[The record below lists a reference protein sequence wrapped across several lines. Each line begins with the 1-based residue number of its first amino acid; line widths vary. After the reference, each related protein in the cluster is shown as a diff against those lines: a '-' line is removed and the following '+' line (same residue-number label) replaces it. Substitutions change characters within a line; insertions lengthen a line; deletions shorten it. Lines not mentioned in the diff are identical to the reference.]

1 MNIKSQQIV
10 LTVSSLLASVFTG
23 CAPKSTAPQ
32 SIGELDTYIANEVQA
47 SQYPGFSVAIV
58 VDDKM
63 VWSKGYGV
71 TNLQTRAPVT
81 ADTPF
86 MLASVSKVV
95 TGTALM
101 QLVETGKIDLD
112 ADINTYLPFNI
123 QNPRANGKITLR
135 HLATHTSG
143 LMDNKKTLAASYGVG
158 DSNITLEEFLKS
170 YFTPTGSR
178 YDAKL
183 NFTNSKPGTQY
194 EYSNIAIGLA
204 AYLLERQ
211 TGGRFDQYTNEHIFK
226 PLGMNNTHWFLHDF
240 KDPNSIAFPYDSQY
254 PELTHY
260 GYPTYPDGQ
269 LRSSANDMAKFLAT
283 MMNGGTLGNTQ
294 ILERKTLS
302 AMLEPQFPD
311 VPKEQAQGLFWTFK
325 KGGLIGHAG
334 GDPGAGS
341 YLYWNPDTHIGTVVM
356 FNTALTEN
364 NTAGVT
370 NILKTIV
377 RDPQT
382 VQLFR

>member
-1 MNIKSQQIV
+1 MKIKSQQIL
-10 LTVSSLLASVFTG
+10 LTVSSLLASIFTS
-23 CAPKSTAPQ
+23 CAPKSTTPQ
-32 SIGELDTYIANEVQA
+32 SIAELDAYIAKEVQTA
-47 SQYPGFSVAIV
+47 QYPGFSVAIV
-58 VDDKM
+58 VNDKM

-71 TNLQTRAPVT
+71 TNLQTRAAVT

-86 MLASVSKVV
+86 MIASVSKVV

-101 QLVETGKIDLD
+101 QLVEAGKLDLD
-112 ADINTYLPFNI
+112 ADINTYLPFKI
-123 QNPRANGKITLR
+123 LNPRATGKITLR

-143 LMDNKKTLAASYGVG
+143 LIDNKKTLAASYGAN
-158 DSNITLEEFLKS
+158 DSSITLEEFLKS
-170 YFTPTGSR
+170 YFTTSGSR

-183 NFTNSKPGTQY
+183 NFAGSKPGEKF

-211 TGGRFDQYTNEHIFK
+211 TGSNFAQYTNEQIFK
-226 PLGMNNTHWFLHDF
+226 PLGMNNTHWFLRDF
-240 KDPNSIAFPYDSQY
+240 KNLNEIAFPYDSEY

-269 LRSSANDMAKFLAT
+269 LRSSANDMATFLAV
-283 MMNGGTLGNTQ
+283 MMNGGTLNNTQ
-294 ILERKTLS
+294 ILDTKTLA

-311 VPKEQAQGLFWTFK
+311 APKEQPQGLFWTFK

-341 YLYWNPDTHIGTVVM
+341 YLYWNPDTHIGAVVM
-356 FNTALTEN
+356 FNTALTDK

-370 NILKTIV
+370 NILKTIL
-377 RDPQT
+377 RDPTT
-382 VQLFR
+382 VGLFK

>member
-1 MNIKSQQIV
+1 MKIKSQQIV
-10 LTVSSLLASVFTG
+10 LAVSSLLASMFSS
-23 CAPKSTAPQ
+23 CAPRSSAPQ
-32 SIGELDTYIANEVQA
+32 SVNELDAYIAKEIQA
-47 SQYPGFSVAIV
+47 AQYPGFSVAIV
-58 VDDKM
+58 VNGKM

-86 MLASVSKVV
+86 MIASVSKVV

-101 QLVETGKIDLD
+101 QLVEAGKLDLD
-112 ADINTYLPFNI
+112 ADINTYLPFKI
-123 QNPRANGKITLR
+123 QNPRVHGKITLR

-143 LMDNKKTLAASYGVG
+143 LIDNQKTLAASYSAG
-158 DSNITLEEFLKS
+158 DSSVTLEEFLKS

-183 NFTNSKPGTQY
+183 NFATSKPGEQF

-211 TGGRFDQYTNEHIFK
+211 TGGNFDAYTNQHIFK
-226 PLGMNNTHWFLHDF
+226 PLGMNNTHWFLRDF
-240 KDPNSIAFPYDSQY
+240 KDVSSIAFPYDSEY
-254 PELTHY
+254 PDLTHY

-269 LRSSANDMAKFLAT
+269 LRSSANDMATFLAV
-283 MMNGGTLGNTQ
+283 MMNGGTLNDTQ
-294 ILERKTLS
+294 ILDTKTLA

-311 VPKEQAQGLFWTFK
+311 APKDQPQGLFWTFK

-341 YLYWNPDTHIGTVVM
+341 YLYWNPDTHIDAVVM
-356 FNTALTEN
+356 LNTAITEKN
-364 NTAGVT
+364 SSGVA
-370 NILKTIV
+370 NILKTIL
-377 RDPQT
+377 RDPTT
-382 VQLFR
+382 VGLFR

>member
-1 MNIKSQQIV
+1 MKIKSQQIV
-10 LTVSSLLASVFTG
+10 LAVSSLLTSIFSS
-23 CAPKSTAPQ
+23 CAPKSAAPQ
-32 SIGELDTYIANEVQA
+32 SVAELDAYIAKEVLA
-47 SQYPGFSVAIV
+47 AQYPGFSVAVV

-71 TNLQTRAPVT
+71 SNLTTRAAVT

-101 QLVETGKIDLD
+101 QLVEAGKLDLD
-112 ADINTYLPFNI
+112 ADINTYLPFKI
-123 QNPRANGKITLR
+123 ENPRAPGKITLR

-143 LMDNKKTLAASYGVG
+143 LVDNKKTLAASYGAG
-158 DSNITLEEFLKS
+158 DSSITLEEFLKS
-170 YFTPTGSR
+170 YFMPTGSR
-178 YDAKL
+178 YDANL
-183 NFTNSKPGTQY
+183 NFAKTKPGEQFV
-194 EYSNIAIGLA
+194 YSNIAIGLA

-211 TGGRFDQYTNEHIFK
+211 TGENFAEYTNGHIFK
-226 PLGMNNTHWFLHDF
+226 PLGMNNTHWFLRDF
-240 KDPNSIAFPYDSQY
+240 KDLSGIAFPYDAEY

-269 LRSSANDMAKFLAT
+269 LRSSANDMAKFLAA
-283 MMNGGTLGNTQ
+283 MMNGGSLNGTQ
-294 ILERKTLS
+294 ILEAKTLT

-311 VPKEQAQGLFWTFK
+311 VPKDQPQGLFWTFK

-341 YLYWNPDTHIGTVVM
+341 YLYWNPETHIGAVVM
-356 FNTALTEN
+356 FNTALTEKN
-364 NTAGVT
+364 SSGVA
-370 NILKTIV
+370 NILKTIL
-377 RDPQT
+377 RDPTT
-382 VQLFR
+382 VGLFR

>member
-1 MNIKSQQIV
+1 MKIKSHQVV
-10 LTVSSLLASVFTG
+10 LAVSSLLASVFTS
-23 CAPKSTAPQ
+23 CAPKSSAPQ
-32 SIGELDTYIANEVQA
+32 SLTELDAYIAKEVQTA
-47 SQYPGFSVAIV
+47 QYPGFSVAIV

-63 VWSKGYGV
+63 VWSKGYEV
-71 TNLQTRAPVT
+71 SNLSTRAPVT

-86 MLASVSKVV
+86 MLGSVSKVV

-101 QLVETGKIDLD
+101 QLIEAGKIDLD
-112 ADINTYLPFNI
+112 ADINTYLPFKI
-123 QNPRANGKITLR
+123 ENPRASGKITLR

-143 LMDNKKTLAASYGVG
+143 LVDNQKTLAASYGAG
-158 DSNITLEEFLKS
+158 DSSITLEDFLQS

-178 YDAKL
+178 YNANL
-183 NFTNSKPGTQY
+183 NFAKTKPGMQY

-211 TGGRFDQYTNEHIFK
+211 IAGSFDGYTNEHIFK
-226 PLGMNNTHWFLHDF
+226 PLGMSNTHWFLRDF
-240 KDPNSIAFPYDSQY
+240 KDVNSIAFPYDAEY

-283 MMNGGTLGNTQ
+283 IMNGGQLNSTR
-294 ILERKTLS
+294 ILETKTLA

-311 VPKEQAQGLFWTFK
+311 APKEEPQGLFWTFK

-334 GDPGAGS
+334 GDPGTGS
-341 YLYWNPDTHIGTVVM
+341 YLYWNPETHIGAVVM
-356 FNTALTEN
+356 FNTAITEKN
-364 NTAGVT
+364 SSGVA
-370 NILKTIV
+370 NILKTIL
-377 RDPQT
+377 RDPAT

>member
-1 MNIKSQQIV
+1 MKIKSYPVV
-10 LTVSSLLASVFTG
+10 LTVSSLLASILSS

-32 SIGELDTYIANEVQA
+32 SISELDAYIAKEVQA

-71 TNLQTRAPVT
+71 SNLTTKAAVT

-101 QLVETGKIDLD
+101 QLVEAGKLDLD
-112 ADINTYLPFNI
+112 ADINTYLPFKI
-123 QNPRANGKITLR
+123 QNPRASGTITLR

-143 LMDNKKTLAASYGVG
+143 LVDNKKILEASYGAG
-158 DSNITLEEFLKS
+158 DSAVKLEDFLKS
-170 YFTPTGSR
+170 YYTPTGNR

-183 NFTNSKPGTQY
+183 NFAKTKPGEKY
-194 EYSNIAIGLA
+194 EYSNVAIGLA

-211 TGGRFDQYTNEHIFK
+211 TGGNFAEYTFEHIFK
-226 PLGMNNTHWFLHDF
+226 PLGMNDTHWFLQNF
-240 KDPNSIAFPYDSQY
+240 KDVSSIAFPYDPEF

-269 LRSSANDMAKFLAT
+269 LRSSANDMAKFLAA
-283 MMNGGTLGNTQ
+283 MMNGGQLNGTR
-294 ILERKTLS
+294 ILETKTLN

-311 VPKEQAQGLFWTFK
+311 APKKQPQGLFWTFK

-341 YLYWNPDTHIGTVVM
+341 YLYWNPDTHIGAVVM
-356 FNTALTEN
+356 FNTALTEKN
-364 NTAGVT
+364 SSGVA
-370 NILKTIV
+370 NILKTIL